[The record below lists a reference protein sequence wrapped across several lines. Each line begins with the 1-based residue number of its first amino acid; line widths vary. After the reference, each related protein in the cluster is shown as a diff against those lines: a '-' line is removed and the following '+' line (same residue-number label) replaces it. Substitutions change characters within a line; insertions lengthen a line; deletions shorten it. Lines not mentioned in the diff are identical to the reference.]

1 MRILEKEGIEDKM
14 KYKKKGGV
22 SIFFN
27 CALKMQFFAHSSLA
41 IVIYQKRFFPG
52 IQEKSTS
59 EIVLSSSRPDACF
72 SHSFGKTDCFPLPE
86 TPC

>member
-14 KYKKKGGV
+14 KYKKGGV

-41 IVIYQKRFFPG
+41 IVIYQKRLFPR

-59 EIVLSSSRPDACF
+59 EIVLSSSRPDGCF
-72 SHSFGKTDCFPLPE
+72 SRSLGKNRLRPL
-86 TPC
+86 T